1 MWGNACAPDWHAEE
15 LHKALH
21 NVGSK
26 QQFNV
31 PNTRF
36 QRAIR
41 GRERPEAAERDGPN
55 PCFDTQA
62 VRSSR

>member
-1 MWGNACAPDWHAEE
+1 MWGNAGAPDWLAEE

-31 PNTRF
+31 PITMF

-41 GRERPEAAERDGPN
+41 KRELPESAERDGPN
-55 PCFDTQA
+55 PCFDAQA